1 MLAGLEQ
8 PSEGEIRIDGRRMN
22 DLPAHERD
30 TPLVWQSLALFPFL
44 NVRQNVEFGLRMRG
58 VDGPERRRRA
68 VEWLERM
75 GLKGFEDRR
84 IDQLSGGQR
93 QRVALARS
101 LVTEPEML
109 LLDEPLSALDAHLV
123 IRMQGVL
130 TRLQRELGIT
140 FVYVT
145 HSQSEAFAMADRVV
159 IMGHGEIAQ
168 IGPAR
173 EVYRSPASRFVARRD
188 RGCRR
193 QHRRGRRPGPGNA
206 GGAGGSEPDRLPAYL
221 RGVRRRLGDPV
232 SRSARRL
239 RDQGP
244 AWRGGAGDAGSGTRR
259 HPLGLVGAG
268 GRASAA
274 GRRGM
279 SGITWPNGARCAAAI
294 TFDMDADSLIHV
306 AAKDGWRRGYPVSM
320 GRYGPT
326 VAIPR
331 IVETYR
337 RLGLKQS
344 FFIPGWC
351 LETYP
356 RAVEAILKGG
366 HEIGCHGWIHENP
379 LKRTR
384 EEQAQDL
391 DRALGAFDRVVGVR
405 PGGYRAPVYQV
416 TEHTVDL
423 LLERG
428 FVYES
433 SMMAD
438 DVPYLLR
445 AAGGDLVVIPPHW
458 GTDDWPPFAH
468 YEEIG
473 YMMPVRGPSEGLAP
487 FFEEFEAAYETGGF
501 WMAVLH
507 PFLTGRL
514 ARWRVMERWLEGVM
528 KRGDVWFATLGEI
541 AAHVLAER
549 DRGADVRVEDFP
561 YYTERQR

>member
-1 MLAGLEQ
+1 
-8 PSEGEIRIDGRRMN
+8 
-22 DLPAHERD
+22 
-30 TPLVWQSLALFPFL
+30 
-44 NVRQNVEFGLRMRG
+44 
-58 VDGPERRRRA
+58 
-68 VEWLERM
+68 
-75 GLKGFEDRR
+75 
-84 IDQLSGGQR
+84 
-93 QRVALARS
+93 
-101 LVTEPEML
+101 
-109 LLDEPLSALDAHLV
+109 
-123 IRMQGVL
+123 
-130 TRLQRELGIT
+130 
-140 FVYVT
+140 
-145 HSQSEAFAMADRVV
+145 
-159 IMGHGEIAQ
+159 
-168 IGPAR
+168 
-173 EVYRSPASRFVARRD
+173 
-188 RGCRR
+188 
-193 QHRRGRRPGPGNA
+193 
-206 GGAGGSEPDRLPAYL
+206 
-221 RGVRRRLGDPV
+221 
-232 SRSARRL
+232 
-239 RDQGP
+239 
-244 AWRGGAGDAGSGTRR
+244 
-259 HPLGLVGAG
+259 
-268 GRASAA
+268 
-274 GRRGM
+274 M

-379 LKRTR
+379 LNRTR
-384 EEQAQDL
+384 EEQSQDL

-445 AAGGDLVVIPPHW
+445 AAGGDLVEIPPHW

-514 ARWRVMERWLEGVM
+514 ARWRVMEQWLEGVM
-528 KRGDVWFATLGEI
+528 ERGDVWFATLGEI
-541 AAHVLAER
+541 AQHVLAER
-549 DRGADVRVEDFP
+549 DRGAEIRFDDFP
-561 YYTERQR
+561 YYTERQQ